1 MQSVAPMFVPLCCTL
16 QQIRMKRNIMKKT
29 FVALFVLLVVPVVCP
44 AQWVLMKTDADRAV
58 HRGID
63 HIYNL
68 QFDSASAEFEY
79 VIEKYPDHPV
89 GYFMEAMV
97 DWWKIDTRTDFRSP
111 QLEEQF
117 LAKIDRV
124 IAVSDQ
130 LLEKN
135 NADIVGLF
143 FKGGAIGYRG
153 RYYATVDRSWIKAL
167 ADGKEALGIIQQ
179 SWNIAPGN
187 KDVLLG
193 MGLYH
198 YIAAVFPDEYPVI
211 KPLMAFFPA
220 GDRRGGLL
228 ELKLAAEQ
236 ARYANVE
243 AKVALLQIY
252 YQFEKDY
259 QASLDL
265 AKELFD
271 KYPRNARFHRYLA
284 NSYVRLGYND
294 LKEQTWREILI
305 RVMNK
310 QTGYDYKL
318 AREAMYY
325 IGDALISRGEYDQAL
340 KYLYKTDEFNREL
353 DSKLTGWMVQ
363 TNIKIGNIYDLQGK
377 RDLAVKQYNKV
388 LSWEDYDDKS
398 HEQARKYLEKPY
410 GK

>member
-1 MQSVAPMFVPLCCTL
+1 
-16 QQIRMKRNIMKKT
+16 MKKIM
-29 FVALFVLLVVPVVCP
+29 FAVCLFLVVPVICS
-44 AQWVLMKTDADRAV
+44 AQWVLMKTDADQAV

-63 HIYNL
+63 YIYNF
-68 QFDSASAEFEY
+68 QFDSASTEFDY
-79 VIEKYPDHPV
+79 VIRTYPDHPV

-97 DWWKIDTRTDFRSP
+97 AWWKIDTRTDFRNR
-111 QLEEQF
+111 QIEDEF
-117 LAKIDRV
+117 LAKIEKV
-124 IAVSDQ
+124 IAVSDK

-135 NADIVGLF
+135 KNDIVGLF

-153 RYYATVDRSWIKAL
+153 RYYATIDKSMIKAL
-167 ADGKEALGIIQQ
+167 GDGKEALDIIEQ

-198 YIAAVFPDEYPVI
+198 YFAAVLPDEYPVL

-220 GDRRGGLL
+220 SDRRGGLL
-228 ELKLAAEQ
+228 ELKLASEQ
-236 ARYANVE
+236 ARYANIE
-243 AKVALLQIY
+243 AKAVLLQIY

-259 QASLDL
+259 PSTL
-265 AKELFD
+265 ALSKELFD

-294 LKEQTWREILI
+294 EKEATWREILV

-310 QTGYDYKL
+310 QQGYDYKL

-325 IGDALISRGEYDQAL
+325 IGEALMNRGDYDQAL
-340 KYLYKTDEFNREL
+340 KYLYKTDEFSREL
-353 DSKLTGWMVQ
+353 DDKLTGWMVQ
-363 TNIKIGNIYDLQGK
+363 TNIRIGNIYDLQGK
-377 RDLAVKQYNKV
+377 RDLAIKQYNKL
-388 LSWEDYDDKS
+388 LSWDDYEGKS
-398 HEQARKYLEKPY
+398 HDQAKKYLEKPY